1 LISRTKKA
9 ILQNIL
15 RNKVDSNYARSSFL
29 NVRKRYMLINRKKNA
44 QGSKMKS
51 KLLTILVVNLLLVVT
66 ILSATSVNAQSSG
79 QWITSYTITD
89 LRTGQILK
97 QVDFA
102 TGQNTSNAPILAGA
116 ELNVTLTIQVST
128 TSPNTNLQL
137 ITNMG
142 HSNVQGTYWELQS
155 KSYAGLSAN
164 SYNPNQQ
171 TVTFSQISGTLVISC
186 YGDIA
191 SGITQTQVGNG
202 ITIDKKTDSL
212 LIKLV
217 DPVGNQL
224 DKIGVTVVD
233 AQINQFDTLLGA
245 AQNTIQTMKN
255 NGVDPAY
262 IALYQSVIDGAVNQ
276 ANQGLVDNGIAVLTQ
291 LSTTQSSTTPISTGT
306 PLEATLFIPAVGA
319 LVAIVVIVAFLFI
332 RARGKVSYDKLVIE
346 DQIKD
351 LEGLTLRASKIDKN
365 LTVSLESVKDRLKS
379 LVGA

>member
-1 LISRTKKA
+1 
-9 ILQNIL
+9 
-15 RNKVDSNYARSSFL
+15 
-29 NVRKRYMLINRKKNA
+29 
-44 QGSKMKS
+44 MKS
-51 KLLTILVVNLLLVVT
+51 KQLAIILVLNLFLLLTILTTTPVK
-66 ILSATSVNAQSSG
+66 AQGSG
-79 QWITSYTITD
+79 QWITNYTITD

-97 QVDFA
+97 QVDFT

-137 ITNMG
+137 LTNMG

-155 KSYAGLSAN
+155 KTYAGLSAN

-171 TVTFSQISGTLVISC
+171 TVTFSQVSGTLTISC

-191 SGITQTQVGNG
+191 NGITQTQVGNG
-202 ITIDKKTDSL
+202 ITIDKKTDAL
-212 LIKLV
+212 LVKLI

-262 IALYQSVIDGAVNQ
+262 IALYQSVVNGAVNQ
-276 ANQGLVDNGIAVLTQ
+276 ANQGLVDNAIGVLNQ
-291 LSTTQSSTTPISTGT
+291 LSSTQGSTTPISTST
-306 PLEATLFIPAVGA
+306 PVEATLFIPAVAA
-319 LVAIVVIVAFLFI
+319 LAVIVVIVAFLFV
-332 RARGKVSYDKLVIE
+332 RARGKVSYNRLVIE

>member
-1 LISRTKKA
+1 
-9 ILQNIL
+9 
-15 RNKVDSNYARSSFL
+15 
-29 NVRKRYMLINRKKNA
+29 
-44 QGSKMKS
+44 MKS
-51 KLLTILVVNLLLVVT
+51 KLLTILVVNLFLLITV
-66 ILSATSVNAQSSG
+66 LSVPPANAQVSG
-79 QWITSYTITD
+79 HWITGYTISD

-102 TGQNTSNAPILAGA
+102 TGQNTSVAPILAGA
-116 ELNVTLTIQVST
+116 ELNVTITIDVST

-137 ITNMG
+137 VTNMG

-155 KSYAGLSAN
+155 KAYGGLSAN
-164 SYNPNQQ
+164 SYNPNQP
-171 TVTFSQISGTLVISC
+171 TVTFSQVSGTLVISC
-186 YGDIA
+186 FGDIA

-212 LIKLV
+212 LIKLI

-233 AQINQFDTLLGA
+233 AQINQFDTLLGT
-245 AQNTIQTMKN
+245 AQNTIAQMKA

-276 ANQGLVDNGIAVLTQ
+276 ANQGLVDNGINVLTQ
-291 LSTTQSSTTPISTGT
+291 LASTQSSTTPVSTST
-306 PLEATLFIPAVGA
+306 PLESTLFLPAVGA
-319 LVAIVVIVAFLFI
+319 LAVIVVIVAFLFI
-332 RARGKVSYDKLVIE
+332 KARGKVSYDKLVIE